1 MAAVRSYL
9 DHNATSP
16 LRPEARDA
24 MLAALDA
31 GGNASS
37 VHGEGRAARSLV
49 DEARETIAGA
59 LGCLPDMTVFT
70 ASGTEANNM
79 ALKGAGALGVRR
91 LVVSA
96 VEHASVL
103 ETAAATGL
111 PVEIAPVT
119 GDGRIDLE
127 ALDALLGEVDGPAL
141 VSVMVANN
149 ETGALMPVAEVS
161 EIARRHG
168 AYVHSD
174 AVQALGKMPLRWAQL
189 GVDMM
194 SLSAHKLGGPQGAGA
209 LILREG
215 LSLEPLLHGG
225 GQELKR
231 RAGTENVAGIAG
243 FAAAVRAADEWAR
256 VEALRDRLE
265 VELKAAAPDATV
277 FAEAGPRLANTT
289 CFALPGLEADTALM
303 AFDLAGI
310 AVSSGSA
317 CSSGKVS
324 RSHVLAAMGLAP
336 ELVAGGIR
344 VSLGWNSTVAD
355 VERFAAA
362 WSQIV
367 ARFQDRAAA

>member
-1 MAAVRSYL
+1 MAAMRSYL

-16 LRPEARDA
+16 LRPEALAA

-37 VHGEGRAARSLV
+37 VHREGRAARALV
-49 DEARETIAGA
+49 DEARETIAGE
-59 LGCLPDMTVFT
+59 LGCLPDMVVFT
-70 ASGTEANNM
+70 SSGTEANNL
-79 ALKGAGALGVRR
+79 ALKGAIGLGVRR
-91 LVVSA
+91 IVVSA

-111 PVEIAPVT
+111 PVDVAPVS
-119 GDGRIDLE
+119 GDGRIDLA
-127 ALDALLGEVDGPAL
+127 ALDALLAAEAGPAL
-141 VSVMVANN
+141 VSVMTANN
-149 ETGALMPVAEVS
+149 ETGALMPVAEVGG
-161 EIARRHG
+161 IARRHG

-174 AVQALGKMPLRWAQL
+174 AVQALGKVALRWVVP

-194 SLSAHKLGGPQGAGA
+194 SVSAHKLGGPQGAGA

-215 LSLEPLLHGG
+215 LKLEPLLHGG

-231 RAGTENVAGIAG
+231 RAGTENAAAIAG
-243 FAAAVRAADEWAR
+243 FAAAVRAADESGR
-256 VEALRDRLE
+256 IGALRDRLE
-265 VELKAAAPDATV
+265 VELKAAAPHVAV
-277 FAEAGPRLANTT
+277 FAERGPRLANTT
-289 CFALPGLEADTALM
+289 CFALPGLDAAMALM

-324 RSHVLAAMGLAP
+324 RSHVLGAMGLSP
-336 ELVAGGIR
+336 ELVAGAIR
-344 VSLGWNSTVAD
+344 VSLGWNSTAAD

-362 WSQIV
+362 WSDIA
-367 ARFQDRAAA
+367 ARVENRAAA

>member
-1 MAAVRSYL
+1 
-9 DHNATSP
+9 
-16 LRPEARDA
+16 
-24 MLAALDA
+24 
-31 GGNASS
+31 
-37 VHGEGRAARSLV
+37 
-49 DEARETIAGA
+49 
-59 LGCLPDMTVFT
+59 
-70 ASGTEANNM
+70 
-79 ALKGAGALGVRR
+79 
-91 LVVSA
+91 
-96 VEHASVL
+96 
-103 ETAAATGL
+103 
-111 PVEIAPVT
+111 
-119 GDGRIDLE
+119 
-127 ALDALLGEVDGPAL
+127 
-141 VSVMVANN
+141 
-149 ETGALMPVAEVS
+149 
-161 EIARRHG
+161 
-168 AYVHSD
+168 
-174 AVQALGKMPLRWAQL
+174 VQALGKMPLRWAQL

-324 RSHVLAAMGLAP
+324 RSYVLGAMGVAP